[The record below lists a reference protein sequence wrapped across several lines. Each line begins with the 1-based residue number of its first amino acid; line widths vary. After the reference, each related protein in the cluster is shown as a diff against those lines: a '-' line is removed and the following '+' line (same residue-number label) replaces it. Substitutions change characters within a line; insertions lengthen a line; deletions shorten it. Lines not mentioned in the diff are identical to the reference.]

1 MLHYLIHKTQKHQI
15 LPFYHYV
22 ANQVPAYIKHLY
34 TPKTIKEFISDL
46 DTFLSYYESVT
57 LTQTIQTNLH
67 SGSNKKKTF
76 HITFDDGLSNFY
88 HVIAP
93 ILFKKNITA
102 TVFVNTDFIDNKDLF
117 YRYKASLLVEEYNN
131 TSKEK
136 QKIINDFI
144 FSKTNKNTIS
154 PKEYLLNITY
164 QNKEVLN
171 ELAEEINFSFSEF
184 LTFEKPY
191 LSTNQ
196 IKELQNQGFTFGA
209 HSKDHPLYQKLTV
222 EQQIQQTLESLHYLK
237 KEFNIK
243 HNTFAFPF
251 YDTNISRDFFLGI
264 EEQITLTFGT
274 SNLKT
279 DEIPFNLQRLDME
292 KNKGHT
298 KLFLLKNYVKLL
310 LQKQKNKHIIKR
322 Y

>member
-1 MLHYLIHKTQKHQI
+1 MLQFLIHKTQKHQI

-22 ANQVPAYIKHLY
+22 ANQVLAYIKHLY
-34 TPKTIKEFISDL
+34 TPKTVNEFIRDL
-46 DTFLSYYESVT
+46 NTFLRYYESVN

-67 SGSNKKKTF
+67 NTNNKKKSF

-88 HVIAP
+88 HVVAP
-93 ILFKKNITA
+93 ILLKKNITA
-102 TVFVNTDFIDNKDLF
+102 TVFINTDFIDNKDLF
-117 YRYKASLLVEEYNN
+117 YRYKASLLVEEYLNASN
-131 TSKEK
+131 KK
-136 QKIINDFI
+136 QKIITDFI
-144 FSKTNKNTIS
+144 LHKTNGNTIL
-154 PKEYLLNITY
+154 PKEFLLNITY
-164 QNKEVLN
+164 QNKELLN
-171 ELAEEINFSFSEF
+171 VLAEEINFSFSEF
-184 LTFEKPY
+184 LTAEKPY

-196 IKELQNQGFTFGA
+196 IKELQNQGFTIGA
-209 HSKDHPLYQKLTV
+209 HSKDHPLYQDLSV

-264 EEQITLTFGT
+264 EQEITLTFGT

-292 KNKGHT
+292 KNKGNA